1 MMFARRVLL
10 VDDHPEFASS
20 AHALLAHDGFDIVG
34 IAGTGEDALEMCRL
48 LRPELLLL
56 DIHLPGISGLD
67 VAQELARTAHPPLV
81 ILISSDSD
89 AGTDPDVQSAPVSG
103 FLPKRDLTCAAIDA
117 LLC

>member
-1 MMFARRVLL
+1 MLVRRVLL

-20 AHALLAHDGFDIVG
+20 AHALLTHDGFDIVG
-34 IAGTGEDALEMCRL
+34 VAGTGEDALEMCRL
-48 LRPELLLL
+48 LQPELLLL

-67 VAQELARTAHPPLV
+67 VAEELSRADRPPLV
-81 ILISSDSD
+81 ILISSDTD
-89 AGTDPDVQSAPVSG
+89 AGTDPDVLGAPVSG